1 VELTLSPPLVIARI
15 TGYGQDGPMAAAAGH
30 DINYVA
36 MSGLLSTFGPANSPP
51 SWPHNLVAD
60 FAGGG
65 LMCAFGVLAAL
76 MHRQTTGVGQVIDV
90 SMTHGSL
97 LFLHHIHA
105 CLQFHFFPQAPHM
118 SARS

>member
-1 VELTLSPPLVIARI
+1 
-15 TGYGQDGPMAAAAGH
+15 MAAAAGH

-36 MSGLLSTFGPANSPP
+36 MSGLLSTFGPANSMP

-76 MHRQTTGVGQVIDV
+76 MHRQSTGVGQVIAV
-90 SMTHGSL
+90 SMTHGSFRSL
-97 LFLHHIHA
+97 QLFFLSSLIKIFS
-105 CLQFHFFPQAPHM
+105 LQAL
-118 SARS
+118 RT